1 VLHAIAAGNGNEAKR
16 LNQGLIYRP
25 VSMDICLMVS
35 EMLLKYYLVDESKIH
50 EQHIQKKKIEMK
62 KKQHIQTMTTYA

>member
-1 VLHAIAAGNGNEAKR
+1 LCATMSCIAIAVGNGNEAKR

-25 VSMDICLMVS
+25 VSVDICLMVS

-50 EQHIQKKKIEMK
+50 EQHIQ
-62 KKQHIQTMTTYA
+62 TMTTYA